1 MSSIFDKYFL
11 REKVTLREIESLNGV
26 QKPYAYCLL
35 YSELP
40 LDKYN
45 TNVKITNVNLDHFK
59 DSPVF
64 TEYVIFC
71 REIKDLQSDLL
82 RDFIENYK
90 ASWMSEEKRSAM
102 LFQKCNVIKSPLSIY
117 FSELYKLDTL
127 YCFPKC
133 LKTIAYYADSLS
145 TRARIE
151 SDTLTPYEKD
161 AIVCGRFLVS
171 YDTFAHKVSKGQC
184 YKGRK
189 ILANSLYEIISMCG
203 YSEDLTI
210 FKNCLLIKYYA
221 MTGNY
226 ENSMNLQLEYFYKYK
241 SILSLM
247 DLIIGLHKLQK
258 YQHLE
263 HLLLSYPE
271 FFYEIANSNR
281 SELVAIPLNVS
292 AKHFNND
299 AKFIAGLIFG
309 NQIRKLLMKQI
320 KNEVYYSS
328 FSISSQCLI
337 CCVTTDNILKC
348 VSCNNTTCCV
358 KCLPRIDTKKCMLC
372 RFTF

>member
-1 MSSIFDKYFL
+1 MSSILDKFIL
-11 REKVTLREIESLNGV
+11 EQKVTLEEIESLNSL
-26 QKPYAYCLL
+26 QKPYAYRFI
-35 YSELP
+35 YGDLP
-40 LDKYN
+40 LDKYD
-45 TNVKITNVNLDHFK
+45 TNVKITDVNLDHFR
-59 DSPVF
+59 DSPIF
-64 TEYVIFC
+64 TDYVRFC
-71 REIKDLQSDLL
+71 NQIKNLQTDLL
-82 RDFIENYK
+82 REFIENYK
-90 ASWMSEEKRSAM
+90 ASWFSEKKRSAI

-133 LKTIAYYADSLS
+133 LKTIAYYADSLL
-145 TRARIE
+145 TRSRIE

-161 AIVCGRFLVS
+161 AIVCGRFLIS

-189 ILANSLYEIISMCG
+189 ILANSLYEIISMCS
-203 YSEDLTI
+203 YNEDLTT
-210 FKNCLLIKYYA
+210 FKNSLLIKYYA
-221 MTGNY
+221 MIGDN
-226 ENSMNLQLEYFYKYK
+226 ENSMNLQLELFYKYK
-241 SILSLM
+241 STLSLI
-247 DLIIGLHKLQK
+247 DLVICFHKLKK

-281 SELVAIPLNVS
+281 GELVTYSMAVS
-292 AKHFNND
+292 AQHFNND

-309 NQIRKLLMKQI
+309 NHIRKLVMKQI
-320 KNEVYYSS
+320 KNEVYYCS
-328 FSISSQCLI
+328 FSIGSECLI

-348 VSCNNTTCCV
+348 VSCNKSTCCV
-358 KCLPRIDTKKCMLC
+358 KCLHRVDIKKCMLC